1 MRTKLLILFGLLG
14 TISFMYAQQYRP
26 GTQIDHENA
35 AFVKKFDLKKAGE
48 VLLKVDRIPVTDTTG
63 QLSAS
68 IYLPD
73 FMLFKNFQ
81 TPVTADGAQFFFG
94 HGGVSVAENLI
105 DNQARYYFLYQ
116 TEGSYEDESGIRFF
130 QDVNIMNENQQ
141 QVGKVPTSWMG
152 YQLYMQDGK
161 NMLISDYQDWDTIF
175 WDNTETGWSHWET
188 FQVHTSVVTDV
199 ATGQTIFTFPRGT
212 TFSNF
217 NGMQSGIYYATNEQN
232 IFFNI
237 DGEDRILTTNNNFEK
252 YYNKH
257 ASGTHEN
264 ALDMWIYN
272 KDFSLYRKISNVG
285 YDIPIENIYSANT
298 YQPLFGKHASYFYHT
313 VTFQTKNE
321 NGETIYSSK
330 TYLVNLNGE
339 LVKTMD
345 SDLSISGI
353 VYLPQQDKDV
363 ALSRN
368 WEKGTIEALSIP
380 GFEVI
385 GEFNDLVKDKNGNV
399 KFLKFTADALI
410 VMNEDFSTYKSIPIP
425 DKNTWTFQNANFYS
439 VCADDKIEF
448 VFTGAEKGL
457 LVINE
462 DNEIIINLPDFI
474 MLNSSYYADNLPIF
488 LRKTNEKYG
497 RLISDEYVS
506 YYRTGKLPTQIKLG
520 DNPLPGADMQI
531 LKQTDNELIT
541 LDKITMNADGKQ
553 EIELGEGVYYLKAMQ
568 NQNGLNTYYPNALLW
583 ENATA
588 IPYKT
593 DPLAEGTAYC
603 INMQAIPTPVNPAAQ
618 GVIVGK
624 IVVSQPEAVQQIMKV
639 QLINNNGVVP
649 ICDVYL
655 QNTVDNS
662 IIDHTQTDENGN
674 YRFENVPAGSY
685 RILVNVDGKPMES
698 VNTVTLT
705 TDADIVE
712 NVNYEITE
720 TGVIAKM
727 PLGLKHTAIKLKIY
741 PNPAND
747 RLFIQVENAPFVDN
761 YIIELVSMN
770 GSRYAA
776 GKYQTQQI
784 REGLYVPV
792 NNLPAGQY
800 LLRIIFD
807 KNNYSEKIMIQ

>member
-14 TISFMYAQQYRP
+14 TISFMYGQQYRP
-26 GTQIDHENA
+26 GKQLENDNT

-48 VLLKVDRIPVTDTTG
+48 VLLKIDQIPVTDTTSE
-63 QLSAS
+63 LSAS

-81 TPVTADGAQFFFG
+81 APVPADGAQFFFG

-105 DNQARYYFLYQ
+105 DNHARYYFLYQ
-116 TEGSYEDESGIRFF
+116 TEGFVDDESGFRFF
-130 QDVNIMNENQQ
+130 QDIHIMDENQQ

-161 NMLISDYQDWDTIF
+161 NRLISDCQDWDTIF
-175 WDNTETGWSHWET
+175 WNDPETGRSGWET

-232 IFFNI
+232 LFFII
-237 DGEDRILTTNNNFEK
+237 DGGERILTTNNNFER
-252 YYNKH
+252 YYNGH
-257 ASGTHEN
+257 SSGNHEN

-272 KDFSLYRKISNVG
+272 KDFSLYKKISNVG
-285 YDIPIENIYSANT
+285 YDIPIENLYSANT
-298 YQPLFGKHASYFYHT
+298 YQPLFGKHVAYFYHT
-313 VTFQTKNE
+313 VMYQTKDG
-321 NGETIYSSK
+321 NGATTYNSK
-330 TYLVNLNGE
+330 IYLVNLNGE
-339 LVKTMD
+339 LVKTID
-345 SDLSISGI
+345 SDLSIMSV

-363 ALSRN
+363 ALN
-368 WEKGTIEALSIP
+368 MNGTKGVIEALSIP
-380 GFEVI
+380 DFEVI
-385 GEFNDLVKDKNGNV
+385 GEFNDLIKDKNGNV
-399 KFLKFTADALI
+399 KFVKYTDDALVI
-410 VMNEDFSTYKSIPIP
+410 MNEDFSTYKSIPIP
-425 DKNTWTFQNANFYS
+425 DKSTWTFQTANYYS
-439 VCADDKIEF
+439 TCADEKIEF
-448 VFTGAEKGL
+448 IFTGTEKGL

-462 DNEIIINLPDFI
+462 DNEIIVNMPDVN
-474 MLNSSYYADNLPIF
+474 MLFSSYYADNLPII
-488 LRKTNEKYG
+488 LRKSTDKYG
-497 RLISDEYVS
+497 RPVSDEYIS
-506 YYRTGKLPTQIKLG
+506 YYRTGKLQTQIKLG
-520 DNPLPGADMQI
+520 GNPLPGADMQI

-553 EIELGEGVYYLKAMQ
+553 EIELGEGVYYLKALQ
-568 NQNGLNTYYPNALLW
+568 NQNGLNTYYPNVLLW

-588 IPYKT
+588 ISYNT
-593 DPLAEGTAYC
+593 DPLAEGVVYC
-603 INMQAIPTPVNPAAQ
+603 IDMQAIPTPVNPTAQ

-624 IVVSQPEAVQQIMKV
+624 IVISQPEAVQQIIKV
-639 QLINNNGVVP
+639 QLINNNGVLP
-649 ICDVYL
+649 IYDVYL

-720 TGVIAKM
+720 TGVVAKM
-727 PLGLKHTAIKLKIY
+727 PSGLKYAVTSLIIY
-741 PNPAND
+741 PNPAKD
-747 RLFIQVENAPFVDN
+747 FIYLPQSAQNAKVQVLDVQGRILMKIDN
-761 YIIELVSMN
+761 YKGEKLDVSTLSN
-770 GSRYAA
+770 GWYMVL
-776 GKYQTQQI
+776 T
-784 REGLYVPV
+784 
-792 NNLPAGQY
+792 
-800 LLRIIFD
+800 
-807 KNNYSEKIMIQ
+807 YSENSIKTGKFIKIN

>member
-14 TISFMYAQQYRP
+14 AISFMYGQQYRP
-26 GTQIDHENA
+26 GKQLDHDNT

-48 VLLKVDRIPVTDTTG
+48 VLLKIDQIPVTDTTSE
-63 QLSAS
+63 LSAS

-81 TPVTADGAQFFFG
+81 APVPADGAQFFFG

-116 TEGSYEDESGIRFF
+116 TEGFVDDESGFRFF
-130 QDVNIMNENQQ
+130 QDIHIMDENQQ

-161 NMLISDYQDWDTIF
+161 NRLISDCQDWDTIF
-175 WDNTETGWSHWET
+175 WNDPETGRSGWET

-232 IFFNI
+232 LFFNI
-237 DGEDRILTTNNNFEK
+237 DGGERILTTNNNFER
-252 YYNKH
+252 YYNGH
-257 ASGTHEN
+257 SSGNHEN

-272 KDFSLYRKISNVG
+272 KDFSLYKKISNVG
-285 YDIPIENIYSANT
+285 YDIPIENLYSANT
-298 YQPLFGKHASYFYHT
+298 YQPLFGKHVAYFYHT
-313 VTFQTKNE
+313 VMYQTKDG
-321 NGETIYSSK
+321 NGATTYNSK
-330 TYLVNLNGE
+330 IYLVNLNGE
-339 LVKTMD
+339 LIKTID
-345 SDLSISGI
+345 GDLSISGV

-363 ALSRN
+363 ALSWN
-368 WEKGTIEALSIP
+368 WETGAIEALSIP
-380 GFEVI
+380 NFEVI
-385 GEFNDLVKDKNGNV
+385 GEFNDLIKDKNGNV
-399 KFLKFTADALI
+399 KFVKFTDDALVI
-410 VMNEDFSTYKSIPIP
+410 MNEDFSTYKSIPIP
-425 DKNTWTFQNANFYS
+425 DKSTWTFQTANYYS
-439 VCADDKIEF
+439 TCADEKIEF
-448 VFTGAEKGL
+448 IFTGTEKGL

-462 DNEIIINLPDFI
+462 DNEIIVNMPDVN
-474 MLNSSYYADNLPIF
+474 MLFSSYYADNLPII
-488 LRKTNEKYG
+488 LRKSTDKYG
-497 RLISDEYVS
+497 RPVSDEYIS
-506 YYRTGKLPTQIKLG
+506 YYRTGKLKTQIKLG
-520 DNPLPGADMQI
+520 GNPLPGADMQI

-553 EIELGEGVYYLKAMQ
+553 EIELGEGVYYLKALQ
-568 NQNGLNTYYPNALLW
+568 NQNGLNTFYPNVLLW

-588 IPYKT
+588 ISYNT
-593 DPLAEGTAYC
+593 DPLAEGAVYC
-603 INMQAIPTPVNPAAQ
+603 IDMQAIPTPVNPTAQ

-624 IVVSQPEAVQQIMKV
+624 IVISQPEAVQQIIKV
-639 QLINNNGVVP
+639 QLINNNGVLP
-649 ICDVYL
+649 IYDVYL

-720 TGVIAKM
+720 TGVVAKM
-727 PLGLKHTAIKLKIY
+727 PSGLKYAVTSLIIY
-741 PNPAND
+741 PNPAKD
-747 RLFIQVENAPFVDN
+747 FIYLPQSAQNAKVQVLDVQGRIIMKIDN
-761 YIIELVSMN
+761 YKGEKLDVSTLSN
-770 GSRYAA
+770 GWYMV
-776 GKYQTQQI
+776 QT
-784 REGLYVPV
+784 
-792 NNLPAGQY
+792 
-800 LLRIIFD
+800 
-807 KNNYSEKIMIQ
+807 YSEKSIKTGKFIKIN

>member
-14 TISFMYAQQYRP
+14 AISFIYGQQYRP
-26 GTQIDHENA
+26 GKQLDHDNT

-48 VLLKVDRIPVTDTTG
+48 VLLKIDQIPVTDTTSE
-63 QLSAS
+63 LSAS

-81 TPVTADGAQFFFG
+81 APVPADGAQFFFG

-116 TEGSYEDESGIRFF
+116 TEGFVDDESGFRFF
-130 QDVNIMNENQQ
+130 QDIHIMDENQQ

-161 NMLISDYQDWDTIF
+161 NRLISDCQDWDTIF
-175 WDNTETGWSHWET
+175 WNDPETGRSGWET

-232 IFFNI
+232 LFFII
-237 DGEDRILTTNNNFEK
+237 DGGERILTTNNNFER
-252 YYNKH
+252 YYNGH
-257 ASGTHEN
+257 SSGNHEN

-272 KDFSLYRKISNVG
+272 KDFSLYKKISNVG
-285 YDIPIENIYSANT
+285 YDIPIENLYSANT
-298 YQPLFGKHASYFYHT
+298 YQPLFGKHVAYFYHT
-313 VTFQTKNE
+313 VMYQTKDG
-321 NGETIYSSK
+321 NGATTYNSK
-330 TYLVNLNGE
+330 IYLVNLNGE
-339 LVKTMD
+339 LIKTID
-345 SDLSISGI
+345 GDLSISGV

-363 ALSRN
+363 ALSWN
-368 WEKGTIEALSIP
+368 WETGAIEALSIP
-380 GFEVI
+380 NFEVI
-385 GEFNDLVKDKNGNV
+385 GEFNDLIKDKNGNV
-399 KFLKFTADALI
+399 KFVKFTDDALVI
-410 VMNEDFSTYKSIPIP
+410 MNEDFSTYKSIPIP
-425 DKNTWTFQNANFYS
+425 DKSTWTFQTANYYS
-439 VCADDKIEF
+439 TCADEKIEF
-448 VFTGAEKGL
+448 IFTGTEKGL

-462 DNEIIINLPDFI
+462 DNEIIVNMPDVN
-474 MLNSSYYADNLPIF
+474 MLFSSYYADNLPII
-488 LRKTNEKYG
+488 LRKSTDKYG
-497 RLISDEYVS
+497 RPVSDEYIS
-506 YYRTGKLPTQIKLG
+506 YYRTGKLQTQIKLG
-520 DNPLPGADMQI
+520 GNPLPGADMQI

-553 EIELGEGVYYLKAMQ
+553 EIELGEGVYYLKALQ
-568 NQNGLNTYYPNALLW
+568 NQNGLNTFYPNVLLW

-588 IPYKT
+588 ISYNT
-593 DPLAEGTAYC
+593 DPLAEGVVYC
-603 INMQAIPTPVNPAAQ
+603 IDMQAIPTPVNPTAQ

-624 IVVSQPEAVQQIMKV
+624 IFISQPEAVQQIIKV
-639 QLINNNGVVP
+639 QLINNNGVLP
-649 ICDVYL
+649 IYDVYL

-720 TGVIAKM
+720 TGVVAKM
-727 PLGLKHTAIKLKIY
+727 PSGLKYAVTSLIIY
-741 PNPAND
+741 PNPAKD
-747 RLFIQVENAPFVDN
+747 FIYLPQSAQNAKVQVLDVQGRILMKIDN
-761 YIIELVSMN
+761 YKGEKLDVSTLSN
-770 GSRYAA
+770 GWYMVL
-776 GKYQTQQI
+776 T
-784 REGLYVPV
+784 
-792 NNLPAGQY
+792 
-800 LLRIIFD
+800 
-807 KNNYSEKIMIQ
+807 YSENSIKTGKFIKIN

>member
-14 TISFMYAQQYRP
+14 AISFMYGQQYRP
-26 GTQIDHENA
+26 GKQLDHDNT

-48 VLLKVDRIPVTDTTG
+48 VLLKIDQIPVTDTTSE
-63 QLSAS
+63 LSAS

-81 TPVTADGAQFFFG
+81 APVPADGAQFFFG

-105 DNQARYYFLYQ
+105 DNHARYYFLYQ
-116 TEGSYEDESGIRFF
+116 TEGFVDDESGFRFF
-130 QDVNIMNENQQ
+130 QDIHIMDENQQ

-161 NMLISDYQDWDTIF
+161 NRLISDCQDWDTIS
-175 WDNTETGWSHWET
+175 WNDPETGRSGWET

-232 IFFNI
+232 LFFNI
-237 DGEDRILTTNNNFEK
+237 DGEERILTTNNNFER
-252 YYNKH
+252 YYNGH
-257 ASGTHEN
+257 SSGNHEN

-272 KDFSLYRKISNVG
+272 KDFSLYKKISNVG
-285 YDIPIENIYSANT
+285 YDIPIENLYSANT
-298 YQPLFGKHASYFYHT
+298 YQPLFGKHAAYFYHT
-313 VTFQTKNE
+313 VTYQTKDG
-321 NGETIYSSK
+321 NGATTYNSK
-330 TYLVNLNGE
+330 IYLVNLNGE
-339 LVKTMD
+339 LIKTID
-345 SDLSISGI
+345 GDLSISGV

-363 ALSRN
+363 VLSWN
-368 WEKGTIEALSIP
+368 WETGAIEALSIP
-380 GFEVI
+380 NFEVI
-385 GEFNDLVKDKNGNV
+385 GEFNDLIKDKNGNV
-399 KFLKFTADALI
+399 KFVKFTDDALVI
-410 VMNEDFSTYKSIPIP
+410 MNEDFSTYKSIPIP
-425 DKNTWTFQNANFYS
+425 DKSTWTFQTANYYS
-439 VCADDKIEF
+439 TCADEKIEF
-448 VFTGAEKGL
+448 VFTGTEKGL

-462 DNEIIINLPDFI
+462 DNEIIINLPDFM
-474 MLNSSYYADNLPIF
+474 MLYSSYYADNLPIF
-488 LRKTNEKYG
+488 LRKANDKYG
-497 RLISDEYVS
+497 RPVSDEYIS
-506 YYRTGKLPTQIKLG
+506 YYRTGKLKTQIKLG
-520 DNPLPGADMQI
+520 GNPLPGADMQI

-553 EIELGEGVYYLKAMQ
+553 EIELGEGVYYLKALQ
-568 NQNGLNTYYPNALLW
+568 NQNGLNTYYPNVLLW

-588 IPYKT
+588 ISYNT
-593 DPLAEGTAYC
+593 DPLAEGAVYC
-603 INMQAIPTPVNPAAQ
+603 IDMQAIPTPVNPTAQ

-624 IVVSQPEAVQQIMKV
+624 IFISQPEAVQQIMKV
-639 QLINNNGVVP
+639 QLINNNGVLP
-649 ICDVYL
+649 IYDVYL

-720 TGVIAKM
+720 TGVVAKM
-727 PLGLKHTAIKLKIY
+727 PSGLKYAVTSLIIY
-741 PNPAND
+741 PNPAKD
-747 RLFIQVENAPFVDN
+747 FIYLPQSAQNAKVQILDVQGRIIMKIDN
-761 YIIELVSMN
+761 YKGEKLDVSTLSN
-770 GSRYAA
+770 GWYMV
-776 GKYQTQQI
+776 QT
-784 REGLYVPV
+784 
-792 NNLPAGQY
+792 
-800 LLRIIFD
+800 
-807 KNNYSEKIMIQ
+807 YSEKSIKTGKFIKIN